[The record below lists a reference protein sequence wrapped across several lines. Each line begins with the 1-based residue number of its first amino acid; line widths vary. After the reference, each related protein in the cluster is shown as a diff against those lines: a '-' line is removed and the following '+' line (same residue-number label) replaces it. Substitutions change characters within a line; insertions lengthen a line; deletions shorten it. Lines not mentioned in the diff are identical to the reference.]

1 MGLIM
6 AVNTYTTLDADVLNY
21 LEKKLLQL
29 PIRQLVAY
37 QFGVPLTLPKGRG
50 LTYTASRWN
59 RVPLPYAP
67 ISEGVPPLGQT
78 MTISQVSCTA
88 QQWADGIILTDVAEM
103 TIFHPPFQQAVEL
116 CGLAVAETLE
126 RNTFVQLLSGTQINY
141 VNERG
146 SRHALVAGDVLDT
159 QTVIRTYAALN
170 TLGAPRFDGDERTD
184 TKIMAQSGGARASS
198 NPRMNPHY
206 VALIHPLV
214 SADFRQNS
222 NVDNAWSRSDV
233 NRLYN
238 AEAGE
243 WSGVRFCETNMIPSW
258 TGYAAITGAA
268 GSATGGTLP
277 TATDYYL
284 VITGSDTQNQYE
296 SYITQVTAG
305 ISGSGFGT
313 TGSITVTTPNV
324 SGFTWNVYVG
334 TTTTPTTLGLSPSGP
349 IQGPLAGQATQLPSN
364 TLVTIT
370 GIGVAQT
377 PPAPPG
383 TGLTVY
389 PTYVIGR
396 GYYGQVVLDDVKV
409 EYLTKADKSDPWNQK
424 RIVAWKVFYS
434 SLIQNQLFGARIEA
448 VSANTATFT

>member
-6 AVNTYTTLDADVLNY
+6 AVNTYANLDADVLNY

-67 ISEGVPPLGQT
+67 ISEGVPPLGQS

-126 RNTFVQLLSGTQINY
+126 RNTFVQLLAGTQINY
-141 VNERG
+141 VNERS
-146 SRHALVAGDVLDT
+146 SRAALVAGDVLDT

-184 TKIMAQSGGARASS
+184 TKIAAQSGGARASS

-258 TGYAAITGAA
+258 TGYAQPTGT
-268 GSATGGTLP
+268 GHATGGSLP
-277 TATDYYL
+277 TATDYYII
-284 VITGSDTQNQYE
+284 VTGSDTQNQYE
-296 SYITQVTAG
+296 SYILQVSAAITG
-305 ISGSGFGT
+305 VT
-313 TGSITVTTPNV
+313 TGGSVTFTTPNV
-324 SGFTWNVYVG
+324 SGFTWNAYIG
-334 TTTTPTTLGLSPSGP
+334 TTTSPVNLATSPQGP
-349 IQGPLAGQATQLPSN
+349 VSGPLAGQATQLPSN
-364 TLVTIT
+364 TAIT
-370 GIGVAQT
+370 LTAVGVAQV
-377 PPAPPG
+377 PPAAPG
-383 TGLTVY
+383 TGYTVY

-434 SLIQNQLFGARIEA
+434 SLIQNNLFGARIESL
-448 VSANTATFT
+448 SANTATFDA